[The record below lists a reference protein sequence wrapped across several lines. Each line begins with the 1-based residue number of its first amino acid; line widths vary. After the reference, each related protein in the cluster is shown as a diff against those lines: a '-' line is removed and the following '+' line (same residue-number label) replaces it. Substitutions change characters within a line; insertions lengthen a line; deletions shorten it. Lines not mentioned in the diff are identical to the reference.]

1 MSVLPAILIATAAGG
16 LLSAGIAAVFG
27 QFARPGWVPVM
38 VSFAIGTLLSAAFFG
53 VLPEAI
59 ELAGRIETVAGSV
72 LAGVLLFFLLEKLVI
87 WRHCH
92 EETCGT
98 PGTNAED
105 GLGHSHGHNHDH
117 GRSGIMITIGDTLHN
132 FVDGVLLAAAFLAD
146 YHLGVVTAVAIIAHE
161 IPQEIG
167 DYLILLHSG
176 FSRAKALLLNMLSG
190 AAMVVG
196 GIVGYFLL
204 DSMKDWIPVVLGLA
218 AASMIYVAMS
228 DLIPGLHK
236 KTELAATAQQV
247 LLIAL
252 GIGGILLVRHLAGS
266 A

>member
-1 MSVLPAILIATAAGG
+1 
-16 LLSAGIAAVFG
+16 
-27 QFARPGWVPVM
+27 
-38 VSFAIGTLLSAAFFG
+38 
-53 VLPEAI
+53 
-59 ELAGRIETVAGSV
+59 
-72 LAGVLLFFLLEKLVI
+72 
-87 WRHCH
+87 
-92 EETCGT
+92 
-98 PGTNAED
+98 
-105 GLGHSHGHNHDH
+105 
-117 GRSGIMITIGDTLHN
+117 MITIGDTLHN

>member
-27 QFARPGWVPVM
+27 QFARPSWVPVM

-59 ELAGRIETVAGSV
+59 ELAGRIDVVAGSL

-92 EETCGT
+92 EETYDT
-98 PGTNAED
+98 PDTDVGD
-105 GLGHSHGHNHDH
+105 GHDDDHDH

-190 AAMVVG
+190 MAMVVG
-196 GIVGYFLL
+196 GIAGYFML
-204 DSMKDWIPVVLGLA
+204 DAMKGWIPAVLGLA
-218 AASMIYVAMS
+218 AASMIYVAMA

-252 GIGGILLVRHLAGS
+252 GIGGILLVRHLAG
-266 A
+266 AT